1 MGENTLEVNGYH
13 QLFVD
18 IFLSIFFCVEQKKE
32 TYASLEQ
39 LMGESIMMTVSFY
52 LK

>member
-18 IFLSIFFCVEQKKE
+18 IFLSIFFSVEQKKE